1 MLPEALPVNRTF
13 VTQILRILSV
23 VWRSRGRNNNRK
35 AVTTESSCKITK
47 HHTVCRIYNNGKEST
62 RMKKYLVL
70 ENGMT
75 FEGEAFGADKEAVAE
90 IVFTTA
96 MTGYVETLTDQSYAG
111 QAVVQTFP
119 LIGNYGVMYED
130 FESSSVA
137 VSAYIVREYC
147 KTPSNFRCEG
157 DIDGFLKKYGIPGI
171 CGIDTRALTRVLR
184 EHGTMNGMIADDLSH
199 ADPEEIK
206 AYRIVRPVDRVS
218 RTAERIVN
226 PDGKYP
232 VALLDFGVK
241 ENIIRS
247 LAVRDCAVHVLPF
260 DTTAEKIISMNVA
273 GLFLTNGPGDP
284 TDNVEVIANIRKL
297 CGTGLPI
304 MGICL
309 GHQLLA
315 LANGFRTRKL
325 KYGHR
330 GTNHPVK
337 DLKRGRTYISTQN
350 HGYAVVG
357 ESVDRDIADELFVNV
372 NDRTNEGLVYKKI
385 PAFSAQF
392 HPEACGGPTDTSFLF
407 DDFINMMKGGAE

>member
-1 MLPEALPVNRTF
+1 
-13 VTQILRILSV
+13 
-23 VWRSRGRNNNRK
+23 
-35 AVTTESSCKITK
+35 
-47 HHTVCRIYNNGKEST
+47 
-62 RMKKYLVL
+62 MKRYLVL

-75 FEGEAFGADKEAVAE
+75 FEGEAFGADKEVTAE

-96 MTGYVETLTDQSYAG
+96 MTGYVETLTDQSYKG

-119 LIGNYGVMYED
+119 LIGNYGVMKED
-130 FESSSVA
+130 FEGPTVA

-157 DIDGFLKKYGIPGI
+157 DIDGFLKEYGIPGL

-184 EHGTMNGMIADDLSH
+184 EYGTMNGMVVDDKSH
-199 ADPEEIK
+199 ADPEEIR
-206 AYRIVRPVDRVS
+206 AYRITRPVDVVS
-218 RTAERIVN
+218 TAKERIVN
-226 PDGKYP
+226 PEGRYK

-241 ENIIRS
+241 ENIVRS
-247 LAVRDCAVHVLPF
+247 LASRDCRVHILPF
-260 DTTAEKIISMNVA
+260 DTPAEKIISMSA
-273 GLFLTNGPGDP
+273 DGLFLTNGPGNP
-284 TDNVEVIANIRKL
+284 EDNTEVIENIRKL
-297 CGTGLPI
+297 CLTGTPI

-315 LANGFRTRKL
+315 LANGFKTSRL

-337 DLKRGRTYISTQN
+337 DMKSGRIYISTQN

-357 ESVDRDIADELFVNV
+357 ESVDPDIADELLVNV
-372 NDRTNEGLVYKKI
+372 NDRTNEGLIYKKI

-407 DDFINMMKGGAE
+407 DNFINMMNGGAE

>member
-1 MLPEALPVNRTF
+1 
-13 VTQILRILSV
+13 
-23 VWRSRGRNNNRK
+23 
-35 AVTTESSCKITK
+35 
-47 HHTVCRIYNNGKEST
+47 
-62 RMKKYLVL
+62 MKKYLVL

-96 MTGYVETLTDQSYAG
+96 MTGYVETLTDQSYTG

-157 DIDGFLKKYGIPGI
+157 DIDGFLKEHGIPGI

-184 EHGTMNGMIADDLSH
+184 EYGTMNGMIADDLSH
-199 ADPEEIK
+199 ADPEAIK
-206 AYRIVRPVDRVS
+206 AYRIIRPVDRVS

-247 LAVRDCAVHVLPF
+247 LALRDCMVHVLPF
-260 DTTAEKIISMNVA
+260 DTTAEKIMSMNVS

-284 TDNVEVIANIRKL
+284 ADNVEVIANIRKL